1 MQLMLYHFWFM
12 WSSLSQFIKFGS
24 ISFLP
29 CLCQVYSQRFKINYI
44 QFMFV
49 FVIQVVIH
57 QKTAAVQYD
66 QIELIK
72 FKHFLGFI
80 ITL

>member
-1 MQLMLYHFWFM
+1 
-12 WSSLSQFIKFGS
+12 
-24 ISFLP
+24 
-29 CLCQVYSQRFKINYI
+29 
-44 QFMFV
+44 MFV